1 MTVKLALLIKLLCA
15 TSICYIIEMQLHDTK
30 VEKIINPR
38 SIQLSQDSI

>member
-30 VEKIINPR
+30 TERILHSR
-38 SIQLSQDSI
+38 SVQLSKNDM